1 MGSTTK
7 GLAIL
12 GSTGSIGTQTL
23 DIVRTFPH
31 DFVVVGLAA
40 RRSHKLLAQ
49 QIREFHPA
57 MAYCEGSKFERAFL
71 EEQRCASSNIDE
83 MASCPD
89 VDIVVAATTGD
100 VAIPAT
106 FAGIEAGK
114 DIALANKE
122 TVVIAGELV
131 TRAARENRVS
141 LLPLDSEPNAIWQ
154 CLRGEDKTI
163 SKLIITA
170 SGGAF
175 RDTPLDLL
183 AGVTR
188 EQALRHPTWRMGA
201 KITVDSATMMNKAF
215 EVIEAHWLFGVEWDD
230 IDVVIHPQS
239 MIHSMVEF
247 ADGSVKAQI
256 SPPDM
261 RLPIQYALFYPRRL
275 HNPAITPF
283 DPLAT
288 GALSFEPM
296 DESRYPCFYFALEV
310 ARRGGTWPAALCGAD
325 EAAVDLF
332 LDGKIGFL
340 EIKEVIADALRDHR
354 NIEKP
359 TLQDALDAAATARQ
373 RAASTAASTMEV

>member
-1 MGSTTK
+1 MGSSTK
-7 GLAIL
+7 RLAVL

-23 DIVRTFPH
+23 DVVRAHP
-31 DFVVVGLAA
+31 DELSVAGLAA
-40 RRSHKLLAQ
+40 RRSHRLLEQ
-49 QIREFHPA
+49 QIREFRPS
-57 MAYCEGSKFERAFL
+57 MVYCEGNESEKAFL
-71 EEQRCASSNIDE
+71 SDYGCGEREIDE
-83 MASCPD
+83 IAASPD

-100 VAIPAT
+100 VAVPAT

-131 TRAARENRVS
+131 TEAARDHNVS

-154 CLRGEDKTI
+154 CLRGEDRAI

-183 AGVTR
+183 ADATH
-188 EQALRHPTWRMGA
+188 ENALHHPTWRMGA

-215 EVIEAHWLFGVEWDD
+215 EVIEAHWLFGVPWED

-275 HNPAITPF
+275 RNPSIKPF
-283 DPLAT
+283 NPVAT
-288 GALSFEPM
+288 GTLSFEPL
-296 DESRYPCFYFALEV
+296 DAERYPCFYLALEV

-325 EAAVDLF
+325 DAAVEMF
-332 LDGKIGFL
+332 LAGKIGFM
-340 EIKEVIADALRDHR
+340 EIPVVISEALRDHA
-354 NIEKP
+354 NIEDP
-359 TLQDALDAAATARQ
+359 TLRDTLDAAASARR
-373 RAASTAASTMEV
+373 RAAGIVEV

>member
-7 GLAIL
+7 RLAVL

-23 DIVRTFPH
+23 DIVRTFP
-31 DFVVVGLAA
+31 DEFSVVGLAA
-40 RRSHKLLAQ
+40 RKSRGLLEE
-49 QIREFHPA
+49 QIREFRPN
-57 MAYCEGSKFERAFL
+57 MAYCEGSDDEKAFL
-71 EEQRCASSNIDE
+71 GEYGCVDCEIDEIASS
-83 MASCPD
+83 PD
-89 VDIVVAATTGD
+89 VDIVVSATSGD

-114 DIALANKE
+114 EIALANKE
-122 TVVIAGELV
+122 TVVVAGELV
-131 TRAARENRVS
+131 TRAARDCNVS

-154 CLRGEDKTI
+154 CLRGEDKAV

-175 RDTPLDLL
+175 RETPIELL
-183 AGVTR
+183 GGVTS
-188 EQALRHPTWRMGA
+188 EQALRHPTWQMGA

-215 EVIEAHWLFGVEWDD
+215 EVIEAHWLFGVPWDD

-247 ADGSVKAQI
+247 VDGSVKAQI

-275 HNPAITPF
+275 HNPSIKAF
-283 DPLAT
+283 DPIAT
-288 GALSFEPM
+288 GALSFEPL
-296 DESRYPCFYFALEV
+296 DSERYPCFDLALGV

-325 EAAVDLF
+325 DAAVDLF
-332 LDGKIGFL
+332 LEGKIGFM
-340 EIKEVIADALRDHR
+340 EIPVVITEALRGHS
-354 NIEKP
+354 NVEEP
-359 TLQDALDAAATARQ
+359 TLQDTLDAASGARQ
-373 RAASTAASTMEV
+373 RAAGIVEV